1 MKNKGEISVIP
12 FSLIFGI
19 IGGFVAL
26 LVIVEF
32 LPDLATKINNVSATI
47 GGVGGL
53 ILGLLFG
60 ILISFGLIKFIADI
74 FGIKLGI

>member
-1 MKNKGEISVIP
+1 MKNKGEVQVIP

-26 LVIVEF
+26 IVIVEF
-32 LPDLATKINNVSATI
+32 LPDLATSINNVSATL

-53 ILGLLFG
+53 ILGILFG
-60 ILISFGLIKFIADI
+60 LIIAFGLIKFIADI
-74 FGIKLGI
+74 FGLKLGI

>member
-1 MKNKGEISVIP
+1 MRSKGEIAVIP

-26 LVIVEF
+26 LVIAEF
-32 LPDLATKINNVSATI
+32 LPDLATKISNVSATI

-53 ILGLLFG
+53 VLGIMFGLL
-60 ILISFGLIKFIADI
+60 IAFGLTKYVADI